1 DKAVSNL
8 KNWSG
13 QVDPASEPV
22 DSNGLAKGEEKLEV
36 PKPTQQ
42 LDEANNPMTRGV
54 PDSKTPVAETQS
66 AASVVEAKVEPQIE
80 KPVKVITEL
89 PETAVNGRIWLKGLP
104 EDSFV
109 LEHQVFDSI
118 KEAQAS
124 IKGKEWLV
132 NARIVPVYAESK
144 DEAKFAVITGPFKSK
159 DRAKNTIARLRLS
172 NDVTIKS
179 VPAALAQSGVKTTK
193 P

>member
-1 DKAVSNL
+1 
-8 KNWSG
+8 
-13 QVDPASEPV
+13 
-22 DSNGLAKGEEKLEV
+22 
-36 PKPTQQ
+36 
-42 LDEANNPMTRGV
+42 MTRGV
-54 PDSKTPVAETQS
+54 PDSRTPVAETQS

-179 VPAALAQSGVKTTK
+179 VPAALAQSGVKPTK